1 MAQNS
6 NHFISLEEGAK
17 LTKKYRNTLM
27 TLLGGIKGLSYD
39 KEAIRAVIDQNDCV
53 EVRIYLGLSDDLIP
67 KPQLIIVGV
76 DVNGNDITHGIIAD
90 RGAVCPP
97 NCSDNNILNS

>member
-27 TLLGGIKGLSYD
+27 TLLGGIKA
-39 KEAIRAVIDQNDCV
+39 EAFDNNSIQALLDQEGCV
-53 EVRIYLGLSDDLIP
+53 RIRIYLGLSDDLIP
-67 KPQLIIVGV
+67 TPSLVLVGV
-76 DVNGNDITHGIIAD
+76 DINGNDITDGIIIEHGD
-90 RGAVCPP
+90 RCPP
-97 NCSDNNILNS
+97 DCGSINILNS